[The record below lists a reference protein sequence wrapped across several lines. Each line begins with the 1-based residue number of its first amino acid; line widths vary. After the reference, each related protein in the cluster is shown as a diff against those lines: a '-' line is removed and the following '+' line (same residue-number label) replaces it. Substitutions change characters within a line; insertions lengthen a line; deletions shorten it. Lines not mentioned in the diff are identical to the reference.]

1 MDSGFCFPKSDCLLS
16 KIDMNAAPRP
26 QIVGFLLLPGFSL
39 MSYAAAVEPL
49 RAANLL
55 AGKTLYRWLNVAL
68 DGPDATASNGVAFR
82 ADAKAGDK
90 IDLDWLLVCAGGN
103 PAAFVHAK
111 SFAWLRGLARRGAM
125 LGGISGGAYAL
136 ARAGL
141 LDGFR
146 ATIHWDHLPAFTEE
160 FRRVAVERGL
170 YVIDAKRVTCAGGVA
185 AFDLMHA
192 LIEQAH
198 GPALAAAIDDWYLH
212 GRARLGSRPQRLSA
226 GERYGVGNAKLADI
240 LARIEKRIDDPP
252 SRAELARVAGLSVRQ
267 IERLFAAH
275 LRTTAAKHILKLRLE
290 RARRLLRQ
298 SQRPVVEIATICGF
312 ASAAHFATVYR
323 RQFGLPPRADR
334 KAAQAL

>member
-1 MDSGFCFPKSDCLLS
+1 M
-16 KIDMNAAPRP
+16 IAAPRP
-26 QIVGFLLLPGFSL
+26 QIVAFLLLPGFSL

-68 DGPDATASNGVAFR
+68 DGPDATASNGVAFH

-90 IDLDWLLVCAGGN
+90 LDLDWLLVCAGGN

-111 SFAWLRGLARRGAM
+111 AFAWLRGLARRGAM

-160 FRRVAVERGL
+160 FPRVAVERGL
-170 YVIDAKRVTCAGGVA
+170 YVIDGKRVTCAGGVA

-192 LIEQAH
+192 LIERAH

-252 SRAELARVAGLSVRQ
+252 TRNELARHAGISVRQ
-267 IERLFAAH
+267 LERLFATH
-275 LRTTAAKHILKLRLE
+275 LRTSAAKHILKLRLE

-298 SQRPVVEIATICGF
+298 SQRSVAEIAAICGF
-312 ASAAHFATVYR
+312 VSAAHFATAYR
-323 RQFGLPPRADR
+323 RQFGLSPRADR